1 MTKASQSASPWLS
14 LIAARIRETPRMVAA
29 GPIDEAVSTATVSR
43 AFDHPSCVERRDG
56 HWTARA
62 ARRARAVG

>member
-1 MTKASQSASPWLS
+1 M
-14 LIAARIRETPRMVAA
+14 PRMVAA